1 MGGTVICQADA
12 RRIPLVDGSVHCCVT
27 SPPYWGLRDYGLN
40 GEGIG
45 LEKTPEEYVENIVAV
60 FREVW
65 RVLRKDGT
73 LWLNLGDCY
82 ASAWPAPN
90 TRRNIVGNPMSEGK
104 RGPQRESKL
113 SGALKEKDLVGVP
126 WRVAFALQAD
136 GWYLRSDIIWHKPNP
151 MPESVTDRPTKSHE
165 YLFLLSKRPRYYYDA
180 QAIAEPA
187 VYRPG
192 ADGQFPRENE
202 GPDVPGQGYRQHR
215 KERESKVRG
224 EFSGK
229 TNAMPGREAF
239 RAITQTRNRRD
250 VWTIPTSP
258 YKGAHFATFPPKL
271 VEPCVLAGTSAKGV
285 CPECGAPWERIVE
298 RKEMG
303 ERNDDGRTHGL
314 SEQRRSSPGAPPERG
329 WEASHETTGWR
340 PTCDHGADWRVIE
353 TPTGERSGED
363 PTMETGRAGMNRP
376 RGPNE
381 GRRSMYVWEQRGYAA
396 QLRNSPHRPAMEQ
409 EAGSAFDHY
418 IRTDESGA
426 RPLPPDLLERWLE
439 SGWIT
444 QPDEPAA
451 PPEPEPAVVLDPFC
465 GSGTVGQVCRENGRR
480 FVGLDLSWKYL
491 HELAYARAELG
502 QLALA

>member
-1 MGGTVICQADA
+1 MGRQVICQADA
-12 RRIPLVDGSVHCCVT
+12 RRIPLADGSVHCCVT
-27 SPPYWGLRDYGLN
+27 SPPYYGLRLYDGV
-40 GEGIG
+40 GDSGIG
-45 LEKTPEEYVENIVAV
+45 LETTLEEYIANIVAT
-60 FREVW
+60 FREVA
-65 RVLRKDGT
+65 RVLRDDAT
-73 LWLNLGDCY
+73 CWVNLGDSFGSGTR
-82 ASAWPAPN
+82 ASRDYSKTTKHGYWNNPGINLRNPSPAKQLLG
-90 TRRNIVGNPMSEGK
+90 I
-104 RGPQRESKL
+104 
-113 SGALKEKDLVGVP
+113 P

-151 MPESVTDRPTKSHE
+151 MPEPVTDRPTKSHE
-165 YLFLLSKRPRYYYDA
+165 YLFLLSKSPRYFYDA
-180 QAIAEPA
+180 QAIAEPSMNA
-187 VYRPG
+187 GRVLDYTGEQKNNDADPKMQAPRP
-192 ADGQFPRENE
+192 R
-202 GPDVPGQGYRQHR
+202 
-215 KERESKVRG
+215 
-224 EFSGK
+224 
-229 TNAMPGREAF
+229 GREIVVGA
-239 RAITQTRNRRD
+239 TRNRRD

-271 VEPCVLAGTSAKGV
+271 VEPCVLAGTSARGV
-285 CPECGAPWERIVE
+285 CPECGAPWERVVARSGGTIG
-298 RKEMG
+298 KG
-303 ERNDDGRTHGL
+303 WHDHTDDAAT
-314 SEQRRSSPGAPPERG
+314 EQRLIDQDASRG
-329 WEASHETTGWR
+329 RNGREPYRVETTGWR